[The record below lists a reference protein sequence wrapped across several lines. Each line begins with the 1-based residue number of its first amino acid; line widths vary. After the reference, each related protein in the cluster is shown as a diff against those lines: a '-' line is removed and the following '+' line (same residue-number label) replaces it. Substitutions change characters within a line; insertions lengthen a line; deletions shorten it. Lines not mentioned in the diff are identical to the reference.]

1 MKQDHVHQIDHA
13 RSSSSHQRNL
23 LIALFVTGTIMVAEV
38 IGGLL
43 SNSLALLSDAG
54 HMFMDILALLLSF
67 FALRFATR
75 PATEKQTF
83 GFYRLEILAALINGT
98 VLLVLSLFIFYE
110 AYQRLIEPREIKGLL
125 MVGVAG
131 IGLGANI
138 VSALVLRAGS
148 HESLNVKGAFLHV
161 VGDLLSSV
169 GVILGG
175 AIILLTGWERVDSI
189 ISFVIGG
196 IILIGAYNLVM
207 ESVHILLESTPKD
220 VSLNEVIQGVKSIEG
235 VRDLHHV
242 HLWTITSGI
251 CALSAHILIEDQM
264 TSRSSQI
271 LEEINTFLGERFN
284 IDHTTIQ
291 FECEAC
297 ETDFVCRLD
306 TSGSSSTSQTG
317 KEKGSTGE

>member
-1 MKQDHVHQIDHA
+1 MTADHIHHIDHA
-13 RSSSSHQRNL
+13 RLAASHQRNL
-23 LIALFVTGTIMVAEV
+23 LIALVITGVIMVAEA

-54 HMFMDILALLLSF
+54 HMLMDVLALLLSF
-67 FALRFATR
+67 FAVRFATR

-98 VLLVLSLFIFYE
+98 VLLILSLYIFYE
-110 AYQRLIEPREIKGLL
+110 AYQRFIEPREINGIL
-125 MVGVAG
+125 MLSVAI

-138 VSALVLRAGS
+138 ASALVLKSGS
-148 HESLNVKGAFLHV
+148 HESLNVRGAFLHV
-161 VGDLLSSV
+161 LGDLLSSV
-169 GVILGG
+169 GVIVGG
-175 AIILLTGWERVDSI
+175 AIILLSGWKRVDSI
-189 ISFVIGG
+189 ISFIIGA
-196 IILIGAYNLVM
+196 IILIGAYKLVM

-220 VSLNEVIQGVKSIEG
+220 IDLSEVVEGVKGLEG
-235 VRDLHHV
+235 VRDLHHI

-251 CALSAHILIEDQM
+251 YALSAHILIEDQM

-271 LEEINTFLGERFN
+271 LEDINRLLRERFN

-297 ETDFVCRLD
+297 EMDFVCRLD
-306 TSGSSSTSQTG
+306 TSGSSTGSQG
-317 KEKGSTGE
+317 KG

>member
-1 MKQDHVHQIDHA
+1 MTQEHIHQLNHE
-13 RSSSSHQRNL
+13 RSAASHQHNL
-23 LIALFVTGTIMVAEV
+23 LVALFITGAIMVAEV

-54 HMFMDILALLLSF
+54 HMLMDILALLLSF
-67 FALRFATR
+67 LALRFATR

-98 VLLVLSLFIFYE
+98 VLLALSLFIFYE
-110 AYQRLIEPREIKGLL
+110 AYQRLIEPQEIKGLL
-125 MVGVAG
+125 MLGVAA

-138 VSALVLRAGS
+138 VSALLLRAGS
-148 HESLNVKGAFLHV
+148 HENLNVKGAFLHV

-169 GVILGG
+169 GVIFGG
-175 AIILLTGWERVDSI
+175 AIILLTGWKAIDSI
-189 ISFVIGG
+189 LSFMIGG
-196 IILIGAYNLVM
+196 IILIGAYKLLM
-207 ESVHILLESTPKD
+207 ESVRILLESTPKHIG
-220 VSLNEVIQGVKSIEG
+220 LKEVVDGVKMIEG

-251 CALSAHILIEDQM
+251 YALSAHVLIEDQM
-264 TSRSSQI
+264 TSRSAQI
-271 LEEINTFLGERFN
+271 LEDINRFLREKFN

-306 TSGSSSTSQTG
+306 TSGSG
-317 KEKGSTGE
+317 PDP

>member
-1 MKQDHVHQIDHA
+1 MSQDYVHHIDHK
-13 RSSSSHQRNL
+13 RPISFHQSNL
-23 LIALFVTGTIMVAEV
+23 LIALFITGAIMVAEL

-110 AYQRLIEPREIKGLL
+110 AYQRFIEPREIRGFL
-125 MVGVAG
+125 MLGVAA

-138 VSALVLRAGS
+138 VSALVLRPGS
-148 HESLNVKGAFLHV
+148 HENLNVKGAFLHV
-161 VGDLLSSV
+161 VGDLISSL
-169 GVILGG
+169 GVILAG
-175 AIILLTGWERVDSI
+175 AIILLTGWRRVDSI
-189 ISFVIGG
+189 ISFVIGV
-196 IILIGAYNLVM
+196 IILIGAYRLVM
-207 ESVHILLESTPKD
+207 ESVHILLESTPKEIA
-220 VSLNEVIQGVKSIEG
+220 LNEVIDGVKTIEG

-251 CALSAHILIEDQM
+251 YALSAHVLIEDQM

-271 LEEINTFLGERFN
+271 LEDINRFLREKFN

-297 ETDFVCRLD
+297 ETGFVCRLD
-306 TSGSSSTSQTG
+306 TSGGLSEPQAG
-317 KEKGSTGE
+317 K

>member
-1 MKQDHVHQIDHA
+1 MSQDYIHHIDHK
-13 RSSSSHQRNL
+13 RPISSHQSNL
-23 LIALFVTGTIMVAEV
+23 LIALFITVAIMVAEL

-43 SNSLALLSDAG
+43 SNILALLSDAG

-98 VLLVLSLFIFYE
+98 LLLVLSLFIFYE
-110 AYQRLIEPREIKGLL
+110 AYQRFIEPREIRGFL
-125 MVGVAG
+125 MLGVAA

-148 HESLNVKGAFLHV
+148 HENLNVKGAFLHV
-161 VGDLLSSV
+161 VGDLISSL
-169 GVILGG
+169 GVILAG
-175 AIILLTGWERVDSI
+175 AIILLTGWRRVDSI
-189 ISFVIGG
+189 ISFVIGV
-196 IILIGAYNLVM
+196 IILIGAYRLVM

-220 VSLNEVIQGVKSIEG
+220 IALNEVIDGVKTIEG

-242 HLWTITSGI
+242 HVWTITSGI
-251 CALSAHILIEDQM
+251 YALSAHVLIEDQM

-271 LEEINTFLGERFN
+271 LEDINRFLKEKFN

-297 ETDFVCRLD
+297 QTDFVCRLD
-306 TSGSSSTSQTG
+306 TSGGLSGPQAG
-317 KEKGSTGE
+317 K

>member
-1 MKQDHVHQIDHA
+1 MKQDYVHHIGHK
-13 RSSSSHQRNL
+13 RSISSHQHNL
-23 LIALFVTGTIMVAEV
+23 LVALFITGAIMVAEV

-54 HMFMDILALLLSF
+54 HMFMDVLALLLSF
-67 FALRFATR
+67 LALRFATR
-75 PATEKQTF
+75 PATQKQTF

-98 VLLVLSLFIFYE
+98 VLLALSLFIFYE
-110 AYQRLIEPREIKGLL
+110 AYQRFIEPREIRGFIML
-125 MVGVAG
+125 GVAA

-138 VSALVLRAGS
+138 ISALVLKAGS

-161 VGDLLSSV
+161 IGDLLSSV

-175 AIILLTGWERVDSI
+175 AIILLTGWKRVDSI
-189 ISFVIGG
+189 ISFVIGV
-196 IILIGAYNLVM
+196 IILIGAYRLVM

-220 VSLNEVIQGVKSIEG
+220 IGLNEVIDGVKTIEG

-251 CALSAHILIEDQM
+251 YALSAHVLIEDQM

-271 LEEINTFLGERFN
+271 LEDIDRFLRERFN

-297 ETDFVCRLD
+297 QTDFVCRLD
-306 TSGSSSTSQTG
+306 TSGNLPESQTG
-317 KEKGSTGE
+317 E

>member
-1 MKQDHVHQIDHA
+1 MQQDYVHHIGHK
-13 RSSSSHQRNL
+13 RSISSHQGNL
-23 LIALFVTGTIMVAEV
+23 LIALFITGAIMVAEL

-54 HMFMDILALLLSF
+54 HMFMDVLALLLSF
-67 FALRFATR
+67 LALRFATR
-75 PATEKQTF
+75 PATQKQTF

-98 VLLVLSLFIFYE
+98 VLLALSLFIFYE
-110 AYQRLIEPREIKGLL
+110 AYQRFIEPREIRGFIML
-125 MVGVAG
+125 GVAA

-138 VSALVLRAGS
+138 ISALVLKAGS

-161 VGDLLSSV
+161 IGDLLSSV

-175 AIILLTGWERVDSI
+175 AIILLTGWKRVDSI
-189 ISFVIGG
+189 ISFVIGV
-196 IILIGAYNLVM
+196 IILIGAYRLVM

-220 VSLNEVIQGVKSIEG
+220 IGLNEVIDGVKTIEG

-251 CALSAHILIEDQM
+251 YALSAHVLIEDQM

-271 LEEINTFLGERFN
+271 LEDIDRFLRERFN

-297 ETDFVCRLD
+297 QTDFVCRLD
-306 TSGSSSTSQTG
+306 TSGNLPESQTG
-317 KEKGSTGE
+317 E

>member
-1 MKQDHVHQIDHA
+1 
-13 RSSSSHQRNL
+13 
-23 LIALFVTGTIMVAEV
+23 MVAEL

-54 HMFMDILALLLSF
+54 HMFMDVLALLLSF
-67 FALRFATR
+67 LALRFATR

-98 VLLVLSLFIFYE
+98 VLLALSLFIFYE
-110 AYQRLIEPREIKGLL
+110 AYQRFFEPREIRGFL
-125 MVGVAG
+125 MVGIAA
-131 IGLGANI
+131 IGLGANM
-138 VSALVLRAGS
+138 VSALVLRRGS

-161 VGDLLSSV
+161 IGDLLSSV
-169 GVILGG
+169 GVILAGV
-175 AIILLTGWERVDSI
+175 IILLTSWKRVDSI

-196 IILIGAYNLVM
+196 IILIGAYRLVM

-220 VSLNEVIQGVKSIEG
+220 VDLSDVVDGIKTIEG

-251 CALSAHILIEDQM
+251 YALSAHVLIEDQM
-264 TSRSSQI
+264 TSLSSQI
-271 LEEINTFLGERFN
+271 LEDISRFLRDRFN

-297 ETDFVCRLD
+297 QTDFVCRLD
-306 TSGSSSTSQTG
+306 TSGKLPEYQTG
-317 KEKGSTGE
+317 K

>member
-1 MKQDHVHQIDHA
+1 MSQDYLHHIDHK
-13 RSSSSHQRNL
+13 RSISSHQSNL
-23 LIALFVTGTIMVAEV
+23 LIALFITGAIMVAEL

-54 HMFMDILALLLSF
+54 HMLMDILALLLSF

-110 AYQRLIEPREIKGLL
+110 AYQRFIEPREIRGFL
-125 MVGVAG
+125 MLGVAA

-148 HESLNVKGAFLHV
+148 HENLNVKGAFLHV
-161 VGDLLSSV
+161 VGDLISSL
-169 GVILGG
+169 GVILAG
-175 AIILLTGWERVDSI
+175 AIILLTGWRRVDSI
-189 ISFVIGG
+189 ISFVIGV
-196 IILIGAYNLVM
+196 IILIGAYRLVM

-220 VSLNEVIQGVKSIEG
+220 ITLNEVIDGVKTIEG

-251 CALSAHILIEDQM
+251 YALSAHVLIEDQM

-271 LEEINTFLGERFN
+271 LEDINRFLREKFN

-297 ETDFVCRLD
+297 QTDFVCRLD
-306 TSGSSSTSQTG
+306 TSGGLSEPQAG
-317 KEKGSTGE
+317 K

>member
-1 MKQDHVHQIDHA
+1 MNQDHIHHIDHK
-13 RSSSSHQRNL
+13 RSVSSHQGNL
-23 LIALFVTGTIMVAEV
+23 LIALFITGCIMVAEL

-54 HMFMDILALLLSF
+54 HMFMDVLALLLSY

-75 PATEKQTF
+75 PATQRQTF

-110 AYQRLIEPREIKGLL
+110 AYQRFIEPQEIKGLL
-125 MVGVAG
+125 MLGVAA

-138 VSALVLRAGS
+138 VSAVVLRAGS

-161 VGDLLSSV
+161 VGDLLSSL
-169 GVILGG
+169 GVILAG
-175 AIILLTGWERVDSI
+175 AIILLTGWQRVDSI
-189 ISFVIGG
+189 LSFVIGI
-196 IILIGAYNLVM
+196 IILIGAYKLVM

-220 VSLNEVIQGVKSIEG
+220 IGLNEVVDGVRTLEG

-251 CALSAHILIEDQM
+251 YALSAHVLIEDQM
-264 TSRSSQI
+264 TSRSCQI
-271 LEEINTFLGERFN
+271 LEEINRFLRDRFN

-291 FECEAC
+291 FECESC

-306 TSGSSSTSQTG
+306 TSANSPDSQGG
-317 KEKGSTGE
+317 KES

>member
-1 MKQDHVHQIDHA
+1 MRQEHVHQISHA
-13 RSSSSHQRNL
+13 RSASSHQYNL
-23 LIALFVTGTIMVAEV
+23 LIALFITGGIMVAEV

-54 HMFMDILALLLSF
+54 HMLMDVLALLLSF

-98 VLLVLSLFIFYE
+98 VLLALSLFIFYE
-110 AYQRLIEPREIKGLL
+110 AYQRLIEPQEIKGLL
-125 MVGVAG
+125 MLGVAA

-138 VSALVLRAGS
+138 ISALVLRAGS

-169 GVILGG
+169 GVIFGG
-175 AIILLTGWERVDSI
+175 AIILLTGWKTVDSI

-196 IILIGAYNLVM
+196 IILVGAYRLVM

-220 VSLNEVIQGVKSIEG
+220 IRLNEVIDGVKTIEG

-251 CALSAHILIEDQM
+251 YALSAHVLIEDQM

-271 LEEINTFLGERFN
+271 LENINQFLMERFN

-297 ETDFVCRLD
+297 EMDFVCRLD
-306 TSGSSSTSQTG
+306 TAGNPPESQAG
-317 KEKGSTGE
+317 K

>member
-1 MKQDHVHQIDHA
+1 MDHTQ
-13 RSSSSHQRNL
+13 SSSLHQRHL

-54 HMFMDILALLLSF
+54 HMLMDILALLLSF
-67 FALRFATR
+67 LALRFATR
-75 PATEKQTF
+75 PATERQTF

-98 VLLVLSLFIFYE
+98 VLLGLSLFIFYE
-110 AYQRLIEPREIKGLL
+110 AYQRFIEPQEIRGLL
-125 MVGVAG
+125 MLGVAA

-161 VGDLLSSV
+161 MGDLLSSV
-169 GVILGG
+169 GVIIAG
-175 AIILLTGWERVDSI
+175 AIILLTGWGRVDAI

-196 IILIGAYNLVM
+196 IILIGAYKLVM

-220 VSLNEVIQGVKSIEG
+220 VDLSEVIRGAKAIEG

-251 CALSAHILIEDQM
+251 YALSAHVLIEDQM

-271 LEEINTFLGERFN
+271 LEDVNTFLRDRFH

-291 FECEAC
+291 FECETC
-297 ETDFVCRLD
+297 QTDFVCRLD
-306 TSGSSSTSQTG
+306 TSGSLPDSQAG
-317 KEKGSTGE
+317 K

>member
-1 MKQDHVHQIDHA
+1 MKQDYIHQIDHV
-13 RSSSSHQRNL
+13 RSASLHQRDL
-23 LIALFVTGTIMVAEV
+23 LIALFITAAIMVAEL

-54 HMFMDILALLLSF
+54 HMLMDVLALLLSYF
-67 FALRFATR
+67 ALCFALR
-75 PATEKQTF
+75 PATQKQTF
-83 GFYRLEILAALINGT
+83 GFYRLEILAALVNGT
-98 VLLVLSLFIFYE
+98 VLLILSLFIFYE
-110 AYQRLIEPREIKGLL
+110 AYQRLIAPREIRGLL
-125 MVGVAG
+125 MLGVAA

-148 HESLNVKGAFLHV
+148 HESLNVKGAFFHV
-161 VGDLLSSV
+161 LGDLLSSL
-169 GVILGG
+169 GVILAGT
-175 AIILLTGWERVDSI
+175 IIVLTGWKRVDSI
-189 ISFVIGG
+189 ISFVIGI
-196 IILIGAYNLVM
+196 IILIGAYKLVM

-220 VSLNEVIQGVKSIEG
+220 VDLSEVIDGVKSIEG

-251 CALSAHILIEDQM
+251 YALSAHVLIADQM

-271 LEEINTFLGERFN
+271 LEDINQLLRNRFN

-297 ETDFVCRLD
+297 QTDFVCRLD
-306 TSGSSSTSQTG
+306 TSDSLPGSQGG
-317 KEKGSTGE
+317 K

>member
-1 MKQDHVHQIDHA
+1 MKQDHIHQMDHI
-13 RSSSSHQRNL
+13 RSSSLHQRNL

-54 HMFMDILALLLSF
+54 HMLMDILALLLSF

-75 PATEKQTF
+75 PATERQTF

-98 VLLVLSLFIFYE
+98 VLLGLSLFIFYE
-110 AYQRLIEPREIKGLL
+110 AYQRFIEPREIKGFL
-125 MVGVAG
+125 MLGVAA
-131 IGLGANI
+131 IGLGANM

-148 HESLNVKGAFLHV
+148 HKSLNVKGAFLHV
-161 VGDLLSSV
+161 IGDLLSSV
-169 GVILGG
+169 GVIIGG
-175 AIILLTGWERVDSI
+175 AIILLTGWERVDAI

-196 IILIGAYNLVM
+196 IILVGAYNLVM

-220 VSLNEVIQGVKSIEG
+220 VGLHEVIREVKAIEG

-251 CALSAHILIEDQM
+251 YALSAHVLIEDQM

-271 LEEINTFLGERFN
+271 LEDINTFLRDSFN

-291 FECEAC
+291 FECETC
-297 ETDFVCRLD
+297 QTDFVCRLD
-306 TSGSSSTSQTG
+306 TSGSLPDSQTG
-317 KEKGSTGE
+317 K

>member
-1 MKQDHVHQIDHA
+1 MKQDHIHQMDHT
-13 RSSSSHQRNL
+13 RSSSLHQRHL

-54 HMFMDILALLLSF
+54 HMLMDILALLLSF

-75 PATEKQTF
+75 PATERQTF

-98 VLLVLSLFIFYE
+98 VLLGLSVFIFYE
-110 AYQRLIEPREIKGLL
+110 AYQRFIEPQEIKGLL
-125 MVGVAG
+125 MLGVAA
-131 IGLGANI
+131 IGLGANM

-161 VGDLLSSV
+161 IGDLLSSV
-169 GVILGG
+169 GVIIGG
-175 AIILLTGWERVDSI
+175 AIILLTGWERVDAI

-196 IILIGAYNLVM
+196 IILVGAYNLVM

-220 VSLNEVIQGVKSIEG
+220 VGLNEVIRGVKAIEG

-251 CALSAHILIEDQM
+251 YALSAHVLIEDQM

-271 LEEINTFLGERFN
+271 LEDINTFLRDRFN

-291 FECEAC
+291 FECETC
-297 ETDFVCRLD
+297 QTDFVCRLD
-306 TSGSSSTSQTG
+306 TSGSLPESQTG
-317 KEKGSTGE
+317 K

>member
-1 MKQDHVHQIDHA
+1 MSQDYVHHIDHN
-13 RSSSSHQRNL
+13 RSVSSHQGNL
-23 LIALFVTGTIMVAEV
+23 LIALFITGAIMVAEL

-54 HMFMDILALLLSF
+54 HMFMDILALLLSY

-110 AYQRLIEPREIKGLL
+110 AYQRFIEPQEIRGFL
-125 MVGVAG
+125 MLGVAA

-161 VGDLLSSV
+161 VGDLLSSL
-169 GVILGG
+169 GVILAG
-175 AIILLTGWERVDSI
+175 AIILLTGWQRVDSI
-189 ISFVIGG
+189 LSFIIGI
-196 IILIGAYNLVM
+196 IILIGAYKLVM

-220 VSLNEVIQGVKSIEG
+220 IGLNEVIDGVKTIEG

-251 CALSAHILIEDQM
+251 YALSAHVLIEDQM

-271 LEEINTFLGERFN
+271 REEINRFLTEKFN

-306 TSGSSSTSQTG
+306 TSANSRDSQGG
-317 KEKGSTGE
+317 KET

>member
-1 MKQDHVHQIDHA
+1 MKREYLHQINHK
-13 RSSSSHQRNL
+13 RSVSAHQRNL
-23 LIALFVTGTIMVAEV
+23 LIALSITGIIMVAEL

-54 HMFMDILALLLSF
+54 HMFMDVLALLLSF

-98 VLLVLSLFIFYE
+98 VLLFLSLFIFYE
-110 AYQRLIEPREIKGLL
+110 AYQRFMEPREIKGFL
-125 MVGVAG
+125 MLIVAA
-131 IGLGANI
+131 IGLGANLA
-138 VSALVLRAGS
+138 SALVLRTGS

-161 VGDLLSSV
+161 MGDLLSSV

-175 AIILLTGWERVDSI
+175 ALILLTGWERVDSI

-196 IILIGAYNLVM
+196 IILIGAYKLVM
-207 ESVHILLESTPKD
+207 ESVNILLESTPKGVD
-220 VSLNEVIQGVKSIEG
+220 LSEVIDGVKDIDG

-251 CALSAHILIEDQM
+251 YALSAHVLIEDQM

-271 LEEINTFLGERFN
+271 LEDINLFLRNRFN

-297 ETDFVCRLD
+297 EMDFVCRLD
-306 TSGSSSTSQTG
+306 TSGNLQESQTG
-317 KEKGSTGE
+317 K

>member
-1 MKQDHVHQIDHA
+1 MKQDHIHQMDHTH
-13 RSSSSHQRNL
+13 SSSLHQRNL

-54 HMFMDILALLLSF
+54 HMLMDILALLLSF
-67 FALRFATR
+67 LALRFATR
-75 PATEKQTF
+75 PATERQTF

-98 VLLVLSLFIFYE
+98 VLLGLSLFIFYE
-110 AYQRLIEPREIKGLL
+110 AYQRFIEPREIKGLL
-125 MVGVAG
+125 MLGVAA
-131 IGLGANI
+131 IGLGANM

-148 HESLNVKGAFLHV
+148 HKSLNVKGAFLHV
-161 VGDLLSSV
+161 IGDLLSSV
-169 GVILGG
+169 GVIIGG
-175 AIILLTGWERVDSI
+175 AIILLTGWERVDAI

-196 IILIGAYNLVM
+196 IILVGAYKLVM

-220 VSLNEVIQGVKSIEG
+220 VDLSEVIRGAKAIEG

-251 CALSAHILIEDQM
+251 YALSAHVLIEDQM

-271 LEEINTFLGERFN
+271 LEDVNTFLRDRFH

-291 FECEAC
+291 FECETC
-297 ETDFVCRLD
+297 QTDFVCRLD
-306 TSGSSSTSQTG
+306 TSGSLPDSQAG
-317 KEKGSTGE
+317 K

>member
-1 MKQDHVHQIDHA
+1 MQQDYVHHIGHK
-13 RSSSSHQRNL
+13 RSISSYQGNL
-23 LIALFVTGTIMVAEV
+23 LIALFITGAIMVAEL

-54 HMFMDILALLLSF
+54 HMFMDVLALLLSF
-67 FALRFATR
+67 LALRFATR
-75 PATEKQTF
+75 PATQKQTF

-98 VLLVLSLFIFYE
+98 VLLALSLFIFYE
-110 AYQRLIEPREIKGLL
+110 AYQRFIEPREIRGFIML
-125 MVGVAG
+125 GVAA

-138 VSALVLRAGS
+138 ISALVLKAGS

-161 VGDLLSSV
+161 IGDLLSSV

-175 AIILLTGWERVDSI
+175 AIILLTGWKRVDSI
-189 ISFVIGG
+189 ISFVIGV
-196 IILIGAYNLVM
+196 IILIGAYRLVM

-220 VSLNEVIQGVKSIEG
+220 IGLNEVIDGVKTIEG
-235 VRDLHHV
+235 VKDLHHI

-251 CALSAHILIEDQM
+251 YALSAHVLIEDQM

-271 LEEINTFLGERFN
+271 LEDIDRFLRERFN

-297 ETDFVCRLD
+297 QTDFVCRLD
-306 TSGSSSTSQTG
+306 TSGNLPESQTG
-317 KEKGSTGE
+317 E

>member
-1 MKQDHVHQIDHA
+1 MKQDYIHRINHIQSA
-13 RSSSSHQRNL
+13 SSHQRNL
-23 LIALFVTGTIMVAEV
+23 LIALFVTGGIMVAEL

-54 HMFMDILALLLSF
+54 HMFMDVLALFLSF

-83 GFYRLEILAALINGT
+83 GFYRLEILAALTNGT
-98 VLLVLSLFIFYE
+98 VLLALSLFIFYE
-110 AYQRLIEPREIKGLL
+110 AYQRFIEPQEIRGFIML
-125 MVGVAG
+125 GIAA
-131 IGLGANI
+131 IGLGANL

-161 VGDLLSSV
+161 IGDLLSSV
-169 GVILGG
+169 GVILAG
-175 AIILLTGWERVDSI
+175 AIILITGWKRADSI

-196 IILIGAYNLVM
+196 IILIGAYKLVM

-220 VSLNEVIQGVKSIEG
+220 VNLNEVIDGVKAIEG

-251 CALSAHILIEDQM
+251 YALSSHVLIEDQM

-271 LEEINTFLGERFN
+271 REDINRFLSDRFN

-297 ETDFVCRLD
+297 QTDFVCRLD
-306 TSGSSSTSQTG
+306 TSGNVPESQEG
-317 KEKGSTGE
+317 K